1 MVLRNANPLRAVF
14 DCFLDLED
22 DHAVPLLSDLRV
34 IAALEDVLDY
44 FDGFFVHSTAQPF
57 SAHSPVY
64 FPVPTDALR
73 PLSLLCPVPLPI

>member
-34 IAALEDVLDY
+34 IAAVDDGLY
-44 FDGFFVHSTAQPF
+44 GFDGFFVHMK
-57 SAHSPVY
+57 
-64 FPVPTDALR
+64 FPLAKSETTGYNK
-73 PLSLLCPVPLPI
+73 SG